1 MPTLIIQGPGA
12 AQGAPGTTAAR
23 AAAAPQGSFK
33 TLPTADYGSLK
44 AREHELKSQLE
55 DVQDRRNDL
64 AQQAEQTTGTA
75 RAALQSRVD
84 ALDQRLIQIETDLG
98 TVGRDLAAT
107 APVSIVTPP
116 PRTVFLG
123 FNEDDMIGAG
133 FTGAGLMLALFV
145 PFLIRSFRRKRRAEV
160 TTPQPFIGG
169 ERIERMEQAIDTIA
183 VEMERVSENQRFMT
197 RLLTETQLA
206 GTIAAVRGSAEAAKA
221 AAAEGSNAR

>member
-1 MPTLIIQGPGA
+1 MPTLITQGPPGA
-12 AQGAPGTTAAR
+12 AQGAPGATAPR
-23 AAAAPQGSFK
+23 AAAPQGSFK

-44 AREHELKSQLE
+44 AREHELKNQLE

-64 AQQAEQTTGTA
+64 AQQAEQSSGSTRSG
-75 RAALQSRVD
+75 LQSRID
-84 ALDQRLIQIETDLG
+84 GLDQRLVQIETDLG
-98 TVGRDLAAT
+98 TVGRELAAT

-116 PRTVFLG
+116 PRIINQG
-123 FNEDDMIGAG
+123 YNDDDMVGAG
-133 FTGAGLMLALFV
+133 FAGAGLMLALFV
-145 PFLIRSFRRKRRAEV
+145 PFLIRSFRRKRRADV

-221 AAAEGSNAR
+221 AAEGSNVR